1 MVRLFEYPWVV
12 VTMLLFVM
20 FVLLLNL
27 AVVS

>member
-1 MVRLFEYPWVV
+1 MVRLFEYPWVL